1 MRLRNVLALLAIL
14 VVITPVAS
22 AADSPKA
29 DIDQVVARFQAA
41 IKAHDRPALASL
53 FLADSKAWWTILGEP
68 SYQKI
73 KTTHPNA
80 PRYKTGTWQEFA
92 DYVAGAKQSI
102 EERFHNV
109 RIETDGSIAMVY
121 FDFEF
126 LADGKVGNKGAET
139 WQLLHTDEGWKIAAM
154 MYSSNF

>member
-1 MRLRNVLALLAIL
+1 MRLRHLLAVLAFLA
-14 VVITPVAS
+14 VAPAAAL

-29 DIDQVVARFQAA
+29 EIEQVVDKFQAA

-68 SYQKI
+68 SYRKM
-73 KTTHPNA
+73 KTAHPNA
-80 PRYKTGTWQEFA
+80 PRYKTGTWQAFA
-92 DYVAGAKQSI
+92 DYVGSAKESI

-109 RIETDGSIAMVY
+109 RIETDGTVASVY

-126 LADGKVGNKGAET
+126 VANGKIGNKGAET
-139 WQLLHTDEGWKIAAM
+139 WQLLHTDEGWKIASM

>member
-1 MRLRNVLALLAIL
+1 MRVRHLLAFLAFL
-14 VVITPVAS
+14 VLPAMAA

-29 DIDQVVARFQAA
+29 EIEQVVARFQTA

-53 FLADSKAWWTILGEP
+53 FLTDSKAWWTILGEP
-68 SYQKI
+68 SYQKM
-73 KTTHPNA
+73 KAAHPDA

-92 DYVAGAKQSI
+92 NYVGNAKGNI

-109 RIETDGSIAMVY
+109 SIETDGTVASVY

-126 LADGKVGNKGAET
+126 LANGKVGNKGAET
-139 WQLLHTDEGWKIAAM
+139 WQLLRTNEGWKIAAM
-154 MYSSNF
+154 LYSSNF